1 MLFASSMNRQHGPTI
16 RLLSSEMNIPQT
28 AQSPWSRAS
37 GTPELR
43 SPFPPH
49 TWARILTSY
58 DPLFNDTLNEW
69 PTNLQMFST
78 HSHRWLTN
86 NDNHSQR
93 HPVYLCIY
101 LITIICDTNLWWRWS
116 VEFRPCIRN
125 SESSRRTRT
134 RCPDPVT
141 SRCTMTSAMTSSLL
155 RSLIETA
162 GSHRRVVFPQWT
174 RTATR

>member
-1 MLFASSMNRQHGPTI
+1 MLSASSANRQNGPI
-16 RLLSSEMNIPQT
+16 LRPLSLEMST
-28 AQSPWSRAS
+28 SPKVREAWPVGHHTCDHLPHRIH
-37 GTPELR
+37 ELV
-43 SPFPPH
+43 S
-49 TWARILTSY
+49 WLISY

-78 HSHRWLTN
+78 HSRHWLTN
-86 NDNHSQR
+86 NENHSQR

-116 VEFRPCIRN
+116 VAFRPCFRN
-125 SESSRRTRT
+125 SESSRRTHT

-155 RSLIETA
+155 RSLTETA
-162 GSHRRVVFPQWT
+162 RSHRRAVCPRST
-174 RTATR
+174 RIATR